1 MTLLVNGKLQFAR
14 SEREHVRQTP
24 DLLAHR
30 VLEYCRAKLGVTVY
44 QRIEWHAHTL
54 LDGSREHGCVY
65 ARWPH
70 VLMLSD
76 VLRDGSALEIVD
88 TVAHEFWHSYRLLSS
103 RDADEHGAD
112 KFGRQVAAEWHA
124 GGLA

>member
-1 MTLLVNGKLQFAR
+1 MTLLVNGKLQFAG
-14 SEREHVRQTP
+14 SQHASQTP

-30 VLEYCRAKLGVTVY
+30 VLDYCRAKQGVTVY

-54 LDGSREHGCVY
+54 LDGSREQGCVY

-70 VLMLSD
+70 VLMLSE
-76 VLRDGSALEIVD
+76 VLRDASALQIVD
-88 TVAHEFWHSYRLLSS
+88 TVAHEFHHSTRLMAGQ
-103 RDADEHGAD
+103 DADEPGAD
-112 KFGRQVAAEWHA
+112 RFGRQVAAEWHA